1 MVSAAVSTVTL
12 SKALGSPMYELDHD
26 AGRQTGV
33 PSEPQ
38 TIDLLDVPA
47 KAASRG
53 FYSFDLSVYHLPSI
67 ERGYLADLR
76 AAFEE
81 AKVELFQLLIDTGDV
96 DSADPDARAA
106 GVAHI
111 KRWMDIAVELGARGV
126 RYVPG
131 DGEPRPETIRA
142 SGEAFRE
149 LADYA
154 AERGLRPA
162 TENYRRFNLKA
173 GDLLGVLEHC
183 ERDYGIIADFGN
195 ARGLDKYETLEAIM
209 PRATSIHAWAEVDEK
224 GDLISEDF
232 QRCLTIARDNGFD
245 GPIMLQ
251 SGYPVDVFQ
260 RTRDVWTRVDEMRD
274 EVRSVFGDALLEG
287 A

>member
-12 SKALGSPMYELDHD
+12 MKALGQPMYELDAATGEV
-26 AGRQTGV
+26 AGT
-33 PSEPQ
+33 PTEPP
-38 TIDLLDVPA
+38 TIDLLDIPA
-47 KAASRG
+47 KAAAHS
-53 FYSFDLSVYHLPSI
+53 FHEFDLSVYHLPSI

-76 AAFEE
+76 AAF
-81 AKVELFQLLIDTGDV
+81 ADAGVELFQLLIDTGDV
-96 DSADPDARAA
+96 DSGDPEERAA

-131 DGEPRPETIRA
+131 DGEPTPETIRT

-149 LADYA
+149 LFDYA
-154 AERGLRPA
+154 VNLGLKPA
-162 TENYRRFNLKA
+162 TENYRNFNLKA
-173 GDLLGVLEHC
+173 DSLLGVLEQS
-183 ERDYGIIADFGN
+183 ERDYGVIADFGN
-195 ARGLDKYETLEAIM
+195 ARGPNKYETLEAIM

-232 QRCLTIARDNGFD
+232 QRCLTMARDAGFD

-260 RTRDVWTRVDEMRD
+260 RTREVWARVDEMRD
-274 EVRSVFGDALLEG
+274 EVRAVFGDVIKKG

>member
-12 SKALGSPMYELDHD
+12 MKALGKPMYEPD
-26 AGRQTGV
+26 AATGRQAG
-33 PSEPQ
+33 EPVEPA

-47 KAASRG
+47 KAASHG

-106 GVAHI
+106 GVTHI
-111 KRWMDIAVELGARGV
+111 KRWMDIAVELGATGV

-131 DGEPRPETIRA
+131 DGEATPETIRT

-154 AERGLRPA
+154 AECGLRPA
-162 TENYRRFNLKA
+162 TENYRSFNLKA
-173 GDLLGVLEHC
+173 ENLLAVLDQS
-183 ERDYGIIADFGN
+183 ERDYGLIVDFGN
-195 ARGLDKYETLEAIM
+195 ARGPDKYETLAKIM
-209 PRATSIHAWAEVDEK
+209 PRATSIHAWVEVDED

-232 QRCLTIARDNGFD
+232 RRCLTMARDSGFD

-251 SGYPVDVFQ
+251 SGYPVDVFE
-260 RTRDVWTRVDEMRD
+260 RTREVWARADEMRE
-274 EVRSVFGDALLEG
+274 EVRTVFGDALENG

>member
-12 SKALGSPMYELDHD
+12 MKDLGKPMYELDAATGQQ
-26 AGRQTGV
+26 AGTPV
-33 PSEPQ
+33 EPP
-38 TIDLLDVPA
+38 TIELLDVPA
-47 KAASRG
+47 KAAAHG
-53 FYSFDLSVYHLPSI
+53 FHSFDLSVYHLPSI
-67 ERGYLADLR
+67 EREYLADLR
-76 AAFEE
+76 SAFDD
-81 AKVELFQLLIDTGDV
+81 AGVELFQLLIDTGDV
-96 DSADPDARAA
+96 DSADPNEQEA
-106 GVAHI
+106 GIAHV
-111 KRWMDIAVELGARGV
+111 KRWMEIAVELGARGV

-131 DGEPRPETIRA
+131 DGAPTPETIRA

-149 LADYA
+149 LFDFAVDL
-154 AERGLRPA
+154 GLKPA

-173 GDLLGVLEHC
+173 DDLLGVLQHA
-183 ERDYGIIADFGN
+183 ERDYGVIADFGN
-195 ARGLDKYETLEAIM
+195 ARGPDKYETLEAIM

-232 QRCLTIARDNGFD
+232 QRCLTIARDKGFD

-260 RTRDVWTRVDEMRD
+260 RTREVWTRVDEMRD
-274 EVRSVFGDALLEG
+274 ELRAVFGDALQGG

>member
-12 SKALGSPMYELDHD
+12 MKALGKPMYEFD
-26 AGRQTGV
+26 AATGQQAG
-33 PSEPQ
+33 EPVETA

-53 FYSFDLSVYHLPSI
+53 FHSFDLSVYHLPSI

-81 AKVELFQLLIDTGDV
+81 ATVELFQLLIDTGDV
-96 DSADPDARAA
+96 DSTDPDARDA
-106 GVAHI
+106 GITHI
-111 KRWMDIAVELGARGV
+111 KFWMDVAVELGATGV

-131 DGEPRPETIRA
+131 DGEPMPETIRA

-154 AERGLRPA
+154 VACGLRPA
-162 TENYRRFNLKA
+162 TENYRNFNMKS
-173 GDLLGVLEHC
+173 GDLLGVLEHA
-183 ERDYGIIADFGN
+183 ERDYGVIADFGN
-195 ARGLDKYETLEAIM
+195 ARGPDKYETLEAIM
-209 PRATSIHAWAEVDEK
+209 PLATSIHAWAEVDDN
-224 GDLISEDF
+224 GDLISDDF
-232 QRCLTIARDNGFD
+232 RRCLTIARDNGFD

-251 SGYPVDVFQ
+251 YGYPVDVFEN
-260 RTRDVWTRVDEMRD
+260 TREVWTRADEMRD
-274 EVRSVFGDALLEG
+274 EVRAVFGEALQEG

>member
-12 SKALGSPMYELDHD
+12 TKALGSPMYELDSD
-26 AGRQTGV
+26 TGQQTGV
-33 PSEPQ
+33 PSEPPS
-38 TIDLLDVPA
+38 IDLLDVPA
-47 KAASRG
+47 KAAAHG
-53 FYSFDLSVYHLPSI
+53 FHSFDLSVYHLPSI
-67 ERGYLADLR
+67 ERGYLFDLR
-76 AAFEE
+76 SAFED
-81 AKVELFQLLIDTGDV
+81 AGVELFQLLIDTGDV
-96 DSADPDARAA
+96 DSADPDEQET
-106 GVAHI
+106 GIAHI
-111 KRWMDIAVELGARGV
+111 KGWMEIAVELGARGV

-131 DGEPRPETIRA
+131 DGEPTPETIRA

-149 LADYA
+149 LFDFAVDL
-154 AERGLRPA
+154 GLKPA
-162 TENYRRFNLKA
+162 TENYRRFNLKGA
-173 GDLLGVLEHC
+173 DLLGVLQHA
-183 ERDYGIIADFGN
+183 ERDYGVIADFGN
-195 ARGLDKYETLEAIM
+195 ARGPDKYETLEAIM

-260 RTRDVWTRVDEMRD
+260 RTREVWTRVDEMR
-274 EVRSVFGDALLEG
+274 EELRAVFGDALQEG

>member
-12 SKALGSPMYELDHD
+12 MKALGSPMYELD
-26 AGRQTGV
+26 AEGARQLGT
-33 PSEPQ
+33 PREPVA
-38 TIDLLDVPA
+38 IDLLDVPA
-47 KAASRG
+47 KTAAQG
-53 FYSFDLSVYHLPSI
+53 FHEFDLSVYHLPSI

-76 AAFEE
+76 AAF
-81 AKVELFQLLIDTGDV
+81 ADAGVELFQLLIDTGDV
-96 DSADPDARAA
+96 DSADPQERAA

-111 KRWMDIAVELGARGV
+111 KRWMEIAVDLGATGV

-131 DGEPRPETIRA
+131 DSEPTPETIRA

-149 LADYA
+149 LFDFAV
-154 AERGLRPA
+154 GLGLKPA
-162 TENYRRFNLKA
+162 TENYRHFNLKA
-173 GDLLGVLEHC
+173 DDLLGVLEHS
-183 ERDYGIIADFGN
+183 ERDYGVIADFGN
-195 ARGLDKYETLEAIM
+195 ARGPNKYETLEAIM

-232 QRCLTIARDNGFD
+232 QRCLTMARDAGFD

-260 RTRDVWTRVDEMRD
+260 RTREVWARVDEMRD
-274 EVRSVFGDALLEG
+274 EVRAVFGDAIMEG

>member
-12 SKALGSPMYELDHD
+12 SKQLGSPMYELDPD
-26 AGRQTGV
+26 SGRQTGV
-33 PSEPQ
+33 PSETPS
-38 TIDLLDVPA
+38 IDLLDVPA
-47 KAASRG
+47 AAAAHG
-53 FYSFDLSVYHLPSI
+53 FHSFDLSVYHLPCI

-76 AAFEE
+76 SAFAE
-81 AKVELFQLLIDTGDV
+81 AGVELFQLLIDTGDV
-96 DSADPDARAA
+96 DSADLAEREA
-106 GVAHI
+106 GIAHI
-111 KRWMDIAVELGARGV
+111 KRWMEIAVELGATGV

-142 SGEAFRE
+142 SGDAFRE
-149 LADYA
+149 LFDF
-154 AERGLRPA
+154 AEDLGLKPA

-173 GDLLGVLEHC
+173 DDLLAVLEGS
-183 ERDYGIIADFGN
+183 ERDYGLVADFGN
-195 ARGLDKYETLEAIM
+195 ARGPDKYETLEAIM
-209 PRATSIHAWAEVDEK
+209 PRATSIHAWAEVDDA

-232 QRCLTIARDNGFD
+232 RRCLMIARDNGFD

-260 RTRDVWTRVDEMRD
+260 RTREVWTRVDEMRG
-274 EVRSVFGDALLEG
+274 VFGGACDEG